1 MLKVEGQTAV
11 ETLRKSF
18 SMVVYGM
25 TSHLDQLGLQLI
37 CCTVQILKIIFR
49 TFLDA
54 IIYLFDFH

>member
-37 CCTVQILKIIFR
+37 CCTVQI
-49 TFLDA
+49 
-54 IIYLFDFH
+54 